1 MQVHMSPLLALVCA
15 FFAPSH
21 SFAQGAALPAKVTLL
36 TDIQLPVPFAVHDI
50 IQPVK
55 AGSEVQVITV
65 AGDKIK
71 IAHGIGEGFVQIAQ
85 TDFTER
91 AKETAKNPPLSTTPT
106 PTPTPRPQKS
116 VSSTAWMTR
125 DQYDKR
131 QADLEAE
138 RKAEEARRQ
147 EVEQKRREE
156 IERSREAK
164 ERAAQY
170 AKAEEERKTREA
182 ELKKAEQK
190 QAAAQEQALNAQVAA
205 LDAQILAARQT
216 FYRLRGALIGPD
228 AGVKSGP
235 HGIRDMRERADM
247 ERELRVAQT
256 LLKNLERARAQIS
269 RR

>member
-1 MQVHMSPLLALVCA
+1 MSPLLALVCA

-36 TDIQLPVPFAVHDI
+36 TDIQLPVPFAVHDT

-55 AGSEVQVITV
+55 VGSEVQVITV
-65 AGDKIK
+65 AGDKVK
-71 IAHGIGEGFVQIAQ
+71 VAHGIGEGFVQIAQ

-91 AKETAKNPPLSTTPT
+91 AKETAKNPPTSTT

-164 ERAAQY
+164 ERAAQNT
-170 AKAEEERKTREA
+170 KAEEERKTREA

-216 FYRLRGALIGPD
+216 VYRLRGALIGPD
-228 AGVKSGP
+228 AGVKIGP

-256 LLKNLERARAQIS
+256 LLQNLEGARAPIS